1 MHLVY
6 ALNLHIWLVLQLIW
20 QRCDDNLL
28 LSCCR
33 FPSGLS
39 GVILWTDGMPLSG
52 RAGET
57 VPGADLLAGVAAVE
71 AVTEAGGLFDGDFSA
86 VLDGEIGEAFA
97 GVQMAGAFQCSC
109 RAGIQ
114 ATGTTAATVLLRCVV
129 MIRFEGGDN
138 FSQEEE
144 RTFTGNNQV
153 RVLPDPAQSGFP
165 SPIAFEDR
173 SGVGEKAGGSCVCL
187 SRSRVRQQCGP
198 QVIPASLL

>member
-1 MHLVY
+1 MLEIFFYKITFAMHLVY

-52 RAGET
+52 S
-57 VPGADLLAGVAAVE
+57 
-71 AVTEAGGLFDGDFSA
+71 GGRNGSRGRPLGRCRSRRGGYRGGRPVRRGFSA

-114 ATGTTAATVLLRCVV
+114 ATGTTAAIGSSAVCRNDPLR
-129 MIRFEGGDN
+129 GW
-138 FSQEEE
+138 
-144 RTFTGNNQV
+144 
-153 RVLPDPAQSGFP
+153 
-165 SPIAFEDR
+165 
-173 SGVGEKAGGSCVCL
+173 
-187 SRSRVRQQCGP
+187 
-198 QVIPASLL
+198 